1 MSTSPETGVLDSEMK
16 VWGIKGLRVADA
28 SVFPFTFGGH
38 PVAAIVMA
46 GERISDLIRQDY
58 GAPTGFYRSG

>member
-1 MSTSPETGVLDSEMK
+1 MR

-46 GERISDLIRQDY
+46 GERVSDLIKQDY
-58 GAPTGFYRSG
+58 GAPIGFYRSG